1 MPKMSE
7 SSFVTVDIESPVA
20 VPVRKQD
27 DKIIPVLPSVRMSYQ
42 DAELVD
48 VPFFKSILMRKI
60 LLITAVLTF
69 FVLLAILL
77 AFATTR

>member
-20 VPVRKQD
+20 VPVKKQD

-42 DAELVD
+42 DAESVD
-48 VPFFKSILMRKI
+48 VPFFKFILMRKI

>member
-1 MPKMSE
+1 MSD

-20 VPVRKQD
+20 VPAKKQD
-27 DKIIPVLPSVRMSYQ
+27 DKIIPVLPSDRIS
-42 DAELVD
+42 DKEAESVD

-60 LLITAVLTF
+60 LLITAVLSF
-69 FVLLAILL
+69 LVLLAILL